1 MKTYQQF
8 IQESELDI
16 IFGVL
21 LIQAIA
27 GQLRY
32 MAVVR
37 KNKRM
42 KKEIDKEIRRLE
54 ILAKK
59 DNIVDEGVI
68 DKFKNVGKKVKNYMY
83 KRLKTIKKYAKNNPD
98 KIVDIGERA
107 ALYVFF
113 SIIDKVNK
121 KDKLMKEYE
130 KQIKG
135 KNVFYGDIDGVLSKS
150 LNVMEK

>member
-8 IQESELDI
+8 IQESELDL

-27 GQLRY
+27 GKLRHR
-32 MAVVR
+32 AIVK
-37 KNKRM
+37 KNKAL

-54 ILAKK
+54 VLVKK
-59 DNIVDEGVI
+59 DNSIKEGVG
-68 DKFKNVGKKVKNYMY
+68 DKFKKVGKKVKSYIR
-83 KRLKTIKKYAKNNPD
+83 KRLNDIKKYAKDNPD

-113 SIIDKVNK
+113 SIIDKINK
-121 KDKLMKEYE
+121 KEQLVKEYE
-130 KQIKG
+130 KISKG
-135 KNVFYGDIDGVLSKS
+135 KNVYYGDIDGVVSKS
-150 LNVMEK
+150 LESLEK